1 MYDITTAPR
10 TGFLFF
16 DLAMMTQR
24 ALLEGSLEGAR
35 TMTRGAGRVSRIA
48 ETTRMEP
55 TVQGERVIQLAE
67 EVLNVEARKVP
78 GKTTQ
83 VRRFVIEAPVERKVT
98 LHDERVVVERRK
110 PTFTNEAADTLSE
123 KTVEATE
130 TSETPV
136 IWKGVR
142 VREEVV
148 LRLESSE
155 RVETVRDTV
164 RRDEVDIQQPSRA
177 MVPREVKIEAKADT
191 KR

>member
-48 ETTRMEP
+48 ETTRMELP
-55 TVQGERVIQLAE
+55 VQGERVIQLAE

-78 GKTTQ
+78 GKTTR
-83 VRRFVIEAPVERKVT
+83 VRRFVIEALVERKVT

-177 MVPREVKIEAKADT
+177 MVPREVKIEAKADA